1 MEFMMEKE
9 RGLLHLYCGD
19 GKGKTTTAVGLSI
32 RFAGAGKRVL
42 LYQFM
47 KNNTSSERNILE
59 QIPLIT
65 CEKGKEQVKFSFQ
78 MSEEEKKQ
86 ELQENNKKLIEMFQ
100 KAKEQEYD
108 LLFLDETLYTIDA
121 GLLSEELLIEE
132 LKKKPTKLEV
142 VLTGRNPSEQL
153 IELADYVSE
162 IKKVKHPFEQG
173 ISSRKGVE
181 Y

>member
-1 MEFMMEKE
+1 MMEKE

-65 CEKGKEQVKFSFQ
+65 CEKGKDQVKFSFQ
-78 MSEEEKKQ
+78 MTEEEKKQ
-86 ELQENNKKLIEMFQ
+86 ELKENNKKLIEMFQ

-142 VLTGRNPSEQL
+142 VLTGRNPSENL
-153 IELADYVSE
+153 IQLADYVSE